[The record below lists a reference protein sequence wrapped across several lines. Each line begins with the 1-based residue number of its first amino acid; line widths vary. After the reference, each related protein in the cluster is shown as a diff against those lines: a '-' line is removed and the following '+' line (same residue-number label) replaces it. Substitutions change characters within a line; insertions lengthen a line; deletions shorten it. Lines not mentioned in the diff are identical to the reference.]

1 MYIKV
6 TYEEAARLFARGRRI
21 YDDIKWGTCFCALK
35 PVRSRKARTMRALTR
50 KMRRWDWNDGLYIYR
65 KA

>member
-6 TYEEAARLFARGRRI
+6 SYEEAARLFARGRNI
-21 YDDIKWGTCFCALK
+21 YDDIKWGTCFAALK
-35 PVRSRKARTMRALTR
+35 PVRSRKARKLRALTR

-65 KA
+65 KV

>member
-6 TYEEAARLFARGRRI
+6 SYEEAARQFARGRRI
-21 YDDIKWGTCFCALK
+21 YDDIVWGTCFCALW
-35 PVRSRKARTMRALTR
+35 PFRCNKARKLRALTR
-50 KMRRWDWNDGLYIYR
+50 KMRRWDWNDGLYVYK